1 MTVKSGSGERGLER
15 PRRDAAMYAA
25 GAAMARFLAGF
36 LMAAGRFA
44 LPAAPFG
51 TAITAAS
58 GTRLAGA
65 GALAGASLGYLVTMP
80 IE

>member
-44 LPAAPFG
+44 LPGRALRHGDDGGVGDAARG
-51 TAITAAS
+51 GRARWRGRASAIS
-58 GTRLAGA
+58 
-65 GALAGASLGYLVTMP
+65 
-80 IE
+80 